1 MSDQAKLGLAVLAWA
16 FLAGAA
22 FGYLFARL

>member
-1 MSDQAKLGLAVLAWA
+1 MTTNQKLALGMLAWA